1 MPDLRL
7 PVAALIA
14 GATLLCANAQT
25 PPAPPSPGADN
36 AQAKPAAPPQTEGAT
51 TPAPKSTT
59 PPAAGKANGDSASR
73 TQGTTT
79 SPKTPGDSIGKP
91 GAQANDTPGNP
102 DPTAG
107 KAKPEPAPAPAPAP
121 PTVHVTVQAPSAE
134 PPKSDLISG
143 WIGLAILGA
152 AGFFGWKALAKRG
165 VTVAGTLSKLGI
177 EETTPAP
184 PSKPSPTSPNAPAAP
199 PLPSLADLPAPP
211 SRSAPSSTP
220 TPAQLV
226 GVAGANAGVGN
237 RLSPGLTIGRDPGNG
252 MVLAD
257 DSVSRRHAQVSWSDA
272 AGWVV
277 SDLGSSNGTFLN
289 DRKVADPVAM
299 RNGDQVRFGESRF
312 RFEEK
317 TP

>member
-7 PVAALIA
+7 PVATLIA

-25 PPAPPSPGADN
+25 PPAPPIPGADN
-36 AQAKPAAPPQTEGAT
+36 AQTKPAPPPQTDGAT

-59 PPAAGKANGDSASR
+59 PPAAGKATGKANGDSTAQ

-91 GAQANDTPGNP
+91 GTQAND
-102 DPTAG
+102 TAG
-107 KAKPEPAPAPAPAP
+107 KAKPEPAGAPSPAP
-121 PTVHVTVQAPSAE
+121 PTVNVTVQAPSAE

-165 VTVAGTLSKLGI
+165 VTVAGALSKLGI

-184 PSKPSPTSPNAPAAP
+184 PSKPLSTSPNGPAAP

-211 SRSAPSSTP
+211 SQSAPSSTP

-289 DRKVADPVAM
+289 DRKVADPVAL